1 MWCLVSQANSVIL
14 EVQVDPKAIGQECLE
29 KKILSVFSPIFITD
43 ITIFYVLKSDVDFLN
58 EVAKNLR
65 SFKGKRSSE
74 VEVFLGNDE
83 LAFTQHIV
91 ALDIP
96 LYESWHEVLRAFED
110 TTTRMSGRAPL
121 AIWRICSVEV
131 EERLDSR
138 YADGEI
144 YILKCECL

>member
-1 MWCLVSQANSVIL
+1 MGKVRDQNSHDSHDV
-14 EVQVDPKAIGQECLE
+14 
-29 KKILSVFSPIFITD
+29 
-43 ITIFYVLKSDVDFLN
+43 VLNNVTF
-58 EVAKNLR
+58 
-65 SFKGKRSSE
+65 KRSSE